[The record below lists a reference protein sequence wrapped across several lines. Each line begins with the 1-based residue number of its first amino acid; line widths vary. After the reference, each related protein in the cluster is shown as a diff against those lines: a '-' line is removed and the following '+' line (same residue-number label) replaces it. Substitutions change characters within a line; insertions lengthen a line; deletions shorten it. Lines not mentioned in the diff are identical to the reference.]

1 MFLLPT
7 ECGGSLI
14 SINVVLTA
22 AHCIKAE
29 LKKVKLGHADLTS
42 EDIIEVEIES
52 IKIHPGWNNTLCKR
66 SLYNSECLNDVA
78 LIKLSK
84 NVDFNQNVQK
94 INLTKNYSENDMANE
109 DIFEKL
115 MVAGW
120 GRTYSG
126 RPDSQKLSMTNQLQ
140 KLPIQYIKT
149 EECMRMSRFYRIIRF
164 KRLSTES
171 LLCAKGKIP
180 NSDSCNGDSGSPLMA
195 FLASG
200 EVEVIGI
207 VSSGPKN
214 CNGYRPALFMR
225 ISMFLPWIKDS
236 IKEWQE

>member
-1 MFLLPT
+1 MNFWL
-7 ECGGSLI
+7 
-14 SINVVLTA
+14 
-22 AHCIKAE
+22 
-29 LKKVKLGHADLTS
+29 
-42 EDIIEVEIES
+42 
-52 IKIHPGWNNTLCKR
+52 W
-66 SLYNSECLNDVA
+66 
-78 LIKLSK
+78 
-84 NVDFNQNVQK
+84 
-94 INLTKNYSENDMANE
+94 
-109 DIFEKL
+109 
-115 MVAGW
+115 
-120 GRTYSG
+120 
-126 RPDSQKLSMTNQLQ
+126 
-140 KLPIQYIKT
+140 
-149 EECMRMSRFYRIIRF
+149 YRIIRL

>member
-1 MFLLPT
+1 MFLFPI

-14 SINVVLTA
+14 SANVVLTA

-29 LKKVKLGHADLTS
+29 LKKIKLGHADLTS

-66 SLYNSECLNDVA
+66 SLYKSECLNDVA
-78 LIKLSK
+78 LIKLSR
-84 NVDFNQNVQK
+84 NVEFNQNVKK
-94 INLTKNYSENDMANE
+94 IDLTKDYSENVLENE
-109 DIFEKL
+109 DIFEKFI
-115 MVAGW
+115 VAGW

-126 RPDSQKLSMTNQLQ
+126 RGDSQKASMTNQLQ
-140 KLPIQYIKT
+140 KIPIQYIKT
-149 EECMRMSRFYRIIRF
+149 DECMKINYFYRNILLR
-164 KRLSTES
+164 RLPTES
-171 LLCAKGKIP
+171 LLCGKGKIA
-180 NSDSCNGDSGSPLMA
+180 NSDSCNGDSGSPLMG

-214 CNGYRPALFMR
+214 CNGSRPALFMR
-225 ISMFLPWIKDS
+225 ISKFLPWIKDS